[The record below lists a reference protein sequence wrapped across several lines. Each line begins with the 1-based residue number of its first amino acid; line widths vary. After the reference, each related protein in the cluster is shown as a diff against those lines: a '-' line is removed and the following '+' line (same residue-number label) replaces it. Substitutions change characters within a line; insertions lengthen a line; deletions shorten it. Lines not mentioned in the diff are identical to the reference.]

1 MKRLAILF
9 TVIVALSV
17 SACVQK
23 EPTTPKPPVD
33 TPEFK
38 VEIDAITRST
48 VTLSVTP
55 KELDMEYLCL
65 IYEKEFVEEFTRDE
79 FLASSIYQE
88 IEDEAYA
95 KGKTLAEYMP
105 TIVERGAMEGVRY
118 SGMQL
123 DSEYYVVLFG
133 VDAANEYSRNTNVVK
148 VPFRTLAVEKSD
160 LSFDVGCSV
169 IDNSV
174 VFDVNPSD
182 PEAYWYLFTVTKEQ
196 YDYYVNDENGYR
208 MSEQY
213 FYEYYFQQEINAF
226 LQAGYSQEQVIEAL
240 IHSGHLQLEAKGLK
254 ENTVHYY
261 LIAGLILDSE
271 GIVINTDIFK
281 GDYTTESAAKAELSF
296 EIEVWDV
303 TQLTANVRI
312 TPSNDTD
319 KYCALIQPWD
329 GVTPANDM
337 MHKIVN
343 QWGGWMDYMANDKGM
358 VEHVGS
364 NAFKLPAAD
373 TNYYVIAFGYNGGI
387 TSDAYMKTFRTLPGG
402 SVEEVE
408 FSVSASTITPY
419 SLNMTVTSSDPTIF
433 YVPGACVAE
442 GYDEAAFVAA
452 EQEAFDYY
460 YNGSKDFNPSIT
472 VAEVLD
478 QYYYNGT
485 ATVKVSGLVPD
496 TQIMAYVYALD
507 VHTGRVVKCFT
518 FDNVATTDILGDST
532 PVVELFGYF
541 SGDDEAGTI
550 FNDAAATQGKAI
562 TVVKYS
568 NIGDARSLFTTM
580 VEGDC
585 SNKNAMSDS
594 EVWYVTDGYWA
605 KCSLSQPY
613 TYYLVDWNVVQTAL
627 CYVVD
632 NNGKMGTM
640 GRLYTMP
647 TANNKSN
654 IEELRTL
661 VEEQRAAEKSFIY
674 PSSIV
679 VEDIKASQRA
689 TISAL

>member
-9 TVIVALSV
+9 TAIVALSV
-17 SACVQK
+17 SSCVQK
-23 EPTTPKPPVD
+23 EPETPKPPVD

-48 VTLSVTP
+48 VTISVTP

-88 IEDEAYA
+88 IEGEAYA

-133 VDAANEYSRNTNVVK
+133 VDAANEYSRITDVVK
-148 VPFRTLAVEKSD
+148 VSFRTLAVEKSD

-174 VFDVNPSD
+174 VFDVTPSD

-213 FYEYYFQQEINAF
+213 FYEYYLQQEINAY
-226 LQAGYSQEQVIEAL
+226 LKAGYSQEQVIEAL

-329 GVTPANDM
+329 GVTPANEM
-337 MHKIVN
+337 MHQIVN

-408 FSVSASTITPY
+408 FSVSASAITPY

-518 FDNVATTDILGDST
+518 FDSVATTDILGDST
-532 PVVELFGYF
+532 PAVELFGYF

-594 EVWYVTDGYWA
+594 EVWYVTEGYWA

>member
-1 MKRLAILF
+1 MKRLAIIF
-9 TVIVALSV
+9 TAIVALFA

-23 EPTTPKPPVD
+23 EPEVPKPPVD

-38 VEIDAITRST
+38 VEIESITRST

-65 IYEKEFVEEFTRDE
+65 IYDKEFVEEFTRDE
-79 FLASSIYQE
+79 FLVSSIYQE
-88 IEDEAYA
+88 IENEAYD

-133 VDAANEYSRNTNVVK
+133 VDAANEYSRKTEVVK
-148 VPFRTLAVEKSD
+148 VAFRTLAVEKSD

-174 VFDVNPSD
+174 IFDVTPSD

-196 YDYYVNDENGYR
+196 YDYYVNDENGYK

-213 FYEYYFQQEINAF
+213 FYEYYFQQEINAY

-281 GDYTTESAAKAELSF
+281 GDYTTQSAAKAELSF
-296 EIEVWDV
+296 DIEVWDV

-312 TPSNDTD
+312 TPSNNNDR
-319 KYCALIQPWD
+319 YCALIQPWD
-329 GVTPANDM
+329 GVTPADEM

-343 QWGGWMDYMANDKGM
+343 QWGGWMEYMANDKGM
-358 VEHVGS
+358 VEHVG
-364 NAFKLPAAD
+364 NDAFRLPAAD
-373 TNYYVIAFGYNGGI
+373 TDYYVIAFGYDGGI
-387 TSDAYMKTFRTLPGG
+387 TTEAYMKTFRTLPGG

-408 FSVSASTITPY
+408 FTISVSNLSPY
-419 SLNMTVTSSDPTIF
+419 SFNMGIKSSDPTI
-433 YVPGACVAE
+433 YYIPGACIKEEYNEAE
-442 GYDEAAFVAA
+442 YIKYE
-452 EQEAFDYY
+452 EEAFDYY
-460 YNGSKDFNPSIT
+460 FNASKEFNPSIT
-472 VAEVLD
+472 VAEILD
-478 QYYYNGT
+478 QYYYNGN
-485 ATVKVSGLVPD
+485 ATVQVGGLAPD
-496 TQIMAYVYALD
+496 TEIMAYIYALD
-507 VHTGRVVKCFT
+507 VHTGHVVKCFT
-518 FDNVATTDILGDST
+518 FDAVAKTDTLGMAA
-532 PVVELFGYF
+532 PGVELVGYY

-550 FNDAAATQGKAI
+550 FNDAAATRGRVI
-562 TVVKYS
+562 TVVKY
-568 NIGDARSLFTTM
+568 NNLEDVRSLFTTM

-585 SNKNAMSDS
+585 SNPNSYSDAELWS
-594 EVWYVTDGYWA
+594 LTYGYWA
-605 KCSLSQPY
+605 KCPVSEPY
-613 TYYLVDWNVVQTAL
+613 TYYLVDWNVEQTAL
-627 CYVVD
+627 CYAID
-632 NNGKMGTM
+632 NNGKMGAI

-647 TANNKSN
+647 TADNKSD
-654 IEELRTL
+654 IEELRAL
-661 VEEQRAAEKSFIY
+661 VSGANAEKSSVVVP
-674 PSSIV
+674 PSV
-679 VEDIKASQRA
+679 VVADTPHRA
-689 TISAL
+689 TITAL

>member
-9 TVIVALSV
+9 TAIVALSV

-23 EPTTPKPPVD
+23 EPETPKPPVD

-38 VEIDAITRST
+38 VEIESITRST

-65 IYEKEFVEEFTRDE
+65 IYDKEFVEEFTRDE
-79 FLASSIYQE
+79 FLVSSIYQE
-88 IEDEAYA
+88 IEDEAYD

-133 VDAANEYSRNTNVVK
+133 VDAANEYSRNTDVVK
-148 VPFRTLAVEKSD
+148 VVFRTLAVEKSD

-174 VFDVNPSD
+174 IFDITPSD
-182 PEAYWYLFTVTKEQ
+182 SEAYWYLFTVTKEQ
-196 YDYYVNDENGYR
+196 YDYYVNDENGYK

-213 FYEYYFQQEINAF
+213 FYEYYFQQEINAY

-281 GDYTTESAAKAELSF
+281 GDYTTQSAAKAELSF
-296 EIEVWDV
+296 DIEVWDV

-312 TPSNDTD
+312 TPSNNNDR
-319 KYCALIQPWD
+319 YCALIQPWD
-329 GVTPANDM
+329 GVTPADEM

-343 QWGGWMDYMANDKGM
+343 QWGGWMEYMANDKGM
-358 VEHVGS
+358 VEHVG
-364 NAFKLPAAD
+364 NDAFRLQAAD
-373 TNYYVIAFGYNGGI
+373 TDYYVIAFGYDGGI
-387 TSDAYMKTFRTLPGG
+387 TTEAYMKTFRTLPGG

-408 FSVSASTITPY
+408 FTISVSNLSPY
-419 SLNMTVTSSDPTIF
+419 SFNMGIKSSDPTI
-433 YVPGACVAE
+433 YYIPGACIKEEYNEAE
-442 GYDEAAFVAA
+442 YIKYE
-452 EQEAFDYY
+452 EEAFDYY
-460 YNGSKDFNPSIT
+460 FNASKEFNPSIT
-472 VAEVLD
+472 VAEILD
-478 QYYYNGT
+478 QYYYNGN
-485 ATVKVSGLVPD
+485 ATVQVGGLAPD
-496 TQIMAYVYALD
+496 TETMAYIYALD
-507 VHTGRVVKCFT
+507 VHTGHVVKCFT
-518 FDNVATTDILGDST
+518 FDAVAKTDTLGVAA
-532 PVVELFGYF
+532 PGVELVGYY

-550 FNDAAATQGKAI
+550 FNDAAATRGRVI
-562 TVVKYS
+562 TVVKY
-568 NIGDARSLFTTM
+568 NNLEDVRSLFTTM

-585 SNKNAMSDS
+585 SNPNSYSDAELWS
-594 EVWYVTDGYWA
+594 LTYSYWA
-605 KCSLSQPY
+605 KCPVGEPY
-613 TYYLVDWNVVQTAL
+613 TYYLVDWNVEQTAL
-627 CYVVD
+627 CYAID
-632 NNGKMGTM
+632 NNGKMGAI

-647 TANNKSN
+647 TADNKSD
-654 IEELRTL
+654 IEELRAL
-661 VEEQRAAEKSFIY
+661 VSGANAEKSSVVVP
-674 PSSIV
+674 PSV
-679 VEDIKASQRA
+679 VVGDTPRRA
-689 TISAL
+689 TITAL